1 MTIKDYIQNNK
12 TLVSSYLQTY
22 LKQTALPQVSPV
34 GKWGGDGVT
43 RILHSATQGKMIRS
57 ALMFL
62 GAESVNQNVS
72 QEQLIPAAAAIEL
85 FHTGLLMQDDIMD
98 QDEKRRGQDSIHI
111 QYKKLLEKDG
121 TKHPIKTGESFG
133 VCLGDLAFFLGHHIL
148 SLIQPDTLSSRLTNL
163 FSSELA
169 KVTIAQM
176 QDVYGGNTSGQL
188 PQDEILAIYTYKTGR
203 YSCALP
209 LVAGAIIGGASEQT
223 CKHLWKLGTSMGIL
237 YQIKDDE
244 LNILGNPEKTGK
256 PIGSDVREGKQTL
269 LRYFI
274 TNHADEPTKKK
285 LAAIYGNPDMTAD
298 DLLVIQHLANG
309 QSTRTDI
316 HAIVEKQE
324 QQMKE
329 IMTALPMDKDTRTLI
344 REFSLFITNR
354 DV

>member
-1 MTIKDYIQNNK
+1 MTLKDYIQDK
-12 TLVSSYLQTY
+12 KSVVSSYLQTY

-43 RILHSATQGKMIRS
+43 RILHSATQGKMLRS
-57 ALMFL
+57 ACIFL
-62 GAESVNQNVS
+62 GMDMATTQGNSE
-72 QEQLIPAAAAIEL
+72 AAIQASAAMEL
-85 FHTGLLMQDDIMD
+85 FHTGLLVHDDIMD
-98 QDEKRRGQDSIHI
+98 QDEKRRGQDSMHI

-121 TKHPIKTGESFG
+121 TKHPIKTGESFA
-133 VCLGDLAFFLGHHIL
+133 VCLGDLSFFLGHHIL

-223 CKHLWKLGTSMGIL
+223 CKHLWKLGTSMGVL

-244 LNILGNPEKTGK
+244 LNILGDPEKTGK
-256 PIGSDVREGKQTL
+256 PVGSDIREGKQTL
-269 LRYFI
+269 LRYVI
-274 TNHADEPTKKK
+274 MNHADEPTKKK
-285 LAAIYGNPDMTAD
+285 LATMYGNPDMTAD
-298 DLLVIQHLANG
+298 DLLFIQHLANE
-309 QSTRTDI
+309 QSTQKDI
-316 HAIVEKQE
+316 HVIVEKQE
-324 QQMKE
+324 QQMTE
-329 IMTALPMDKDTRTLI
+329 IMTALPMSEDTRILI

-354 DV
+354 EV